1 MATSSGISRR
11 RAAAKAEASA
21 PYRARRRELIEVAAE
36 VFRRQGLA
44 GTSIDDVAREAGVD
58 RATLYY
64 YVGSKN
70 ELFEEVVVEALVAN
84 VELAERIREA
94 PAPPDEKLMD
104 LLEAV
109 IRSYAERYPQLF
121 VFAQENAEHLP
132 TPNGAHDIRGLQRRF
147 DRAVIG
153 LIEQGVAQGLF
164 RSDLSPR
171 LATYGIIGMINW
183 THRWFHPEGA
193 LATEDVGSTF
203 AELAVEG
210 LRAR

>member
-21 PYRARRRELIEVAAE
+21 PYRARRRELIGVAAD

-44 GTSIDDVAREAGVD
+44 ATSIDDIARAAGVD

-84 VELAERIREA
+84 VELAERIRDA
-94 PAPPDEKLMD
+94 AAPPDEKLTR

-109 IRSYAERYPQLF
+109 IRSYADRYPQLF

-132 TPNGAHDIRGLQRRF
+132 AVGGAHDIRGLQRRF

-153 LIEQGVAQGLF
+153 VIEDGVEQGLF
-164 RSDLSPR
+164 RADVPPR
-171 LATYGIIGMINW
+171 LAAYGIIGMINW

-193 LATEDVGSTF
+193 LATEDVGTTF
-203 AELAVEG
+203 AQLAVEG

>member
-1 MATSSGISRR
+1 MASSSGISRR

-21 PYRARRRELIEVAAE
+21 PYRARRRELIAVAAD

-44 GTSIDDVAREAGVD
+44 GTSIDDVARAAGVD

-84 VELAERIREA
+84 VELAERIRA
-94 PAPPDEKLMD
+94 ADAPPDEKLGE
-104 LLEAV
+104 LVAAV
-109 IRSYAERYPQLF
+109 IRSYADNFPHLF

-132 TPNGAHDIRGLQRRF
+132 SIGSGHDIRGLQRRF

-153 LIEQGVAQGLF
+153 LIEEGVARGVF
-164 RSDLSPR
+164 RLDVSPR
-171 LATYGIIGMINW
+171 LAAYGIIGMVNW
-183 THRWFHPEGA
+183 THRWFHPDGA
-193 LATEDVGSTF
+193 VGADAVGEAF
-203 AELAVEG
+203 ARVAVEG
-210 LRAR
+210 LRRR